1 VKKLRYWLGTL
12 LALLFFLSCN
22 PPLPHDRAWVYLINN
37 NPDEVVVVDPTS
49 GTVRD
54 RFLAGD
60 LLSNIAVLPDG
71 KTAFITS
78 LVSARI
84 AVVDLDRA
92 RVMKNLSVPG
102 FPSRVVPHPYKPR
115 IYLIIGREKDI
126 TTNEVSIMD
135 VNTREIVKRVGV
147 KYLLTELHL
156 TPNGKWLY
164 AFSAMGTTIF
174 CIDTEKE
181 ELVPERQIEL
191 ANSPSAI
198 TITPDSRYLLFT
210 YNSTDILEIVEADT
224 QKRVASLSVGDN
236 PSFVATSRDGK
247 YAYVSDLRGRDVY
260 IVDLSTY
267 TLSGKIRFDLTP
279 ALIRAGMKY
288 LYVTGGSQEGWL
300 FIADPVS
307 RQQIRKVPLQSVP
320 VDMILRFPEKG

>member
-1 VKKLRYWLGTL
+1 MKKLHSWRWTL
-12 LALLFFLSCN
+12 IALLFFLSCN

-37 NPDEVVVVDPTS
+37 NPDEVLVVDPTS
-49 GTVRD
+49 GKVRD

-78 LVSARI
+78 LISARI

-102 FPSRVVPHPYKPR
+102 FPSRVVPHPHKPR
-115 IYLIIGREKDI
+115 IYLIVGREKDI
-126 TTNEVSIMD
+126 TTNEISIMD

-147 KYLLTELHL
+147 KYLLTELYL
-156 TPNGKWLY
+156 TPDGRWLY
-164 AFSAMGTTIF
+164 AFSAMGTTMF
-174 CIDTEKE
+174 CMDTEKE

-191 ANSPSAI
+191 ANSPSAA
-198 TITPDSRYLLFT
+198 TISPDSRYFLFT
-210 YNSTDILEIVEADT
+210 FNLTDVLEIIDADT
-224 QKRVASLSVGDN
+224 KKRVAALTVGDN

-247 YAYVSDLRGRDVY
+247 YAYVSDLRTRDVY
-260 IVDLSTY
+260 IVDLSSY
-267 TLSGKIRFDLTP
+267 TLVGKIRFDLTP
-279 ALIRAGMKY
+279 ALIRAGTKY